1 MQYLFGRTDLA
12 ARRLKAVAEVFAES
26 TRPFRLEAKAGCPPV
41 SLDMVVLAGIINLR
55 GDCRSDSGGSAGK
68 FKGTAGRPNSHGE

>member
-1 MQYLFGRTDLA
+1 MQYLFGHIDLA

-55 GDCRSDSGGSAGK
+55 GDCRSSEQARRMTWIRTTVCS
-68 FKGTAGRPNSHGE
+68 NC